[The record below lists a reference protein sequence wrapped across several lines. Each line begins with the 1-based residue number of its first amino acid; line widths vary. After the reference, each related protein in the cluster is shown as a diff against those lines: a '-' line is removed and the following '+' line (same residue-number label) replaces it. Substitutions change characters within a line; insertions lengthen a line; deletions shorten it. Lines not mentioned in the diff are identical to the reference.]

1 MTLHKNSVK
10 INGQAPVQI
19 GGPQDVFY
27 SNLGVSERLTL
38 VKGDG
43 IYLWDDKGTR
53 YIDASS
59 GPVTCNIGHNNAR
72 VIEAMHKQVQQLAFS
87 FPSTARNLPNIEL
100 AAQLTALA
108 GEGFERAL
116 FVSGGSEAVDMA
128 IKFCRQYRYATGEKQ
143 RYKLISCQPS
153 YHGMT
158 IGTLAVSGDPVFGDV
173 FGDMITMAHR
183 IPAMFSYRRPE
194 SVDEVQFALNC
205 AGKLEE
211 TILDQGSESVLAFII
226 EPVGGSSSG
235 ANAPPEVYFNE
246 IRRICD
252 KYGVFLIY
260 DEVMSGVGRTGTFLT
275 SQLWPLAQPDISVIA
290 KGLGAGYMPLGAML
304 TSAELVDNLSSLT
317 GFNYAHTYNA
327 SPLACAAGSA
337 VLDEITQNN
346 LLGNTC
352 EMGAYLVSKLQELQA
367 KTRIIG
373 DIRGR
378 GLLLGIELVA
388 SRITKKSLPLEPNA
402 TDRVRRLAQEQ
413 GLLIYG
419 RRSNNGA
426 YGDAVLIAPPLNIT
440 QVEVDVIVDKFTA
453 TILAF
458 EAELESQSLI

>member
-1 MTLHKNSVK
+1 MALHNDSVK
-10 INGQAPVQI
+10 SQRQVPAGI

-27 SNLGVSERLTL
+27 SNTGGSDRPTL

-43 IYLWDDKGTR
+43 IYLWDDQGNR

-72 VIEAMHKQVQQLAFS
+72 VIQVMHQQVQQLAFS
-87 FPSTARNLPNIEL
+87 FPSTSRNLPNIKLAEQLSEL
-100 AAQLTALA
+100 A
-108 GEGFERAL
+108 GKGFERAL

-143 RYKLISCQPS
+143 RFKLISCQPS

-158 IGTLAVSGDPVFGDV
+158 LGTLAASGDPVFGDV
-173 FGDMITMAHR
+173 FGDMITMAHK

-194 SVDEVQFALNC
+194 TVDEVQHALDC

-211 TILDQGSESVLAFII
+211 TILEQGPESVLAFLI

-275 SQLWPLAQPDISVIA
+275 SQLWSQAKPDISVIA

-304 TSAELVDNLSSLT
+304 APAKLVDELAALT

-346 LLGNTC
+346 LLKNTC
-352 EMGAYLVSKLQELQA
+352 EMGAYLVSRLQDLQA
-367 KTRIIG
+367 KTRTIG

-378 GLLLGIELVA
+378 GLLIGIELVA
-388 SRITKKSLPLEPNA
+388 SRTTKESLPLEPNA
-402 TDRVRRLAQEQ
+402 TDRVRILAQAQ

-426 YGDAVLIAPPLNIT
+426 YGDAVLIAPPLNINKA
-440 QVEVDVIVDKFTA
+440 EVDAIVEKFTA
-453 TILAF
+453 TIMAF
-458 EAELESQSLI
+458 EVELDS